1 MDVVEKIV
9 STVRGWN
16 ETKTPEARLVNLQEG
31 KKVVGGSL
39 RAQRIPLEYG
49 LGIKSSSR

>member
-16 ETKTPEARLVNLQEG
+16 ETKTPEARLVSLQEG
-31 KKVVGGSL
+31 KKLVA
-39 RAQRIPLEYG
+39 R
-49 LGIKSSSR
+49 LGPKEFHWSTD